1 MKMTVNETEFDIRNP
16 AGLEYIRSVF
26 LATMKTR
33 HKDDE
38 KIESIVAGLAKGYI
52 PQRGSK
58 GGNGASA
65 ERTTILRG
73 LLQSAG
79 IEAELRSKEGKD
91 AALKALAEHLN
102 KSIEELEQ
110 DLESRAEKMRE
121 VMAVPERRNTDRRAE
136 A

>member
-58 GGNGASA
+58 GGNQNA
-65 ERTTILRG
+65 ERTTILKG

-79 IEAELRSKEGKD
+79 IKAELRSKEGKS
-91 AALKALAEHLN
+91 AAMEALAKHLN
-102 KSIEELEQ
+102 KTVEELQ
-110 DLESRAEKMRE
+110 ADLEVRAEKMKE
-121 VMAVPERRNTDRRAE
+121 LSTA
-136 A
+136 

>member
-1 MKMTVNETEFDIRNP
+1 MKMTVNEVEFDIRNP

-26 LATMKTR
+26 LATMRQR
-33 HKDDE
+33 HKDED
-38 KIESIVAGLAKGYI
+38 KIQNIVAGLTKGYI

-58 GGNGASA
+58 GGNQTA
-65 ERTTILRG
+65 ERTAILKG

-91 AALKALAEHLN
+91 TALKALAEHLN

-121 VMAVPERRNTDRRAE
+121 VMAVPERRTENRRAT

>member
-1 MKMTVNETEFDIRNP
+1 MKMTVNEVEFDIRNP

-26 LATMKTR
+26 LATMKQR

-38 KIESIVAGLAKGYI
+38 KIQNIVAGLAKGYI

-58 GGNGASA
+58 GGNQNA
-65 ERTTILRG
+65 ERTAILKG

-79 IEAELRSKEGKD
+79 IEAELRSKEGKS

-102 KSIEELEQ
+102 KSIEELEA

-121 VMAVPERRNTDRRAE
+121 VMTA
-136 A
+136 